1 MSLKEVNDL
10 TKITVLGA
18 GSWGTAIA
26 TLLATKGYPV
36 YLWARS
42 QTTADQIKAAGQN
55 EKYLPGVLLPPSLQ
69 ITHNIETALF
79 QANIVIIVTPSHGV
93 RDIIKEAVPYI
104 NKEVYIVSATKGFEV
119 SSLLRM
125 TEVITA
131 ELPFQTERLAV
142 LSGPNHAEEVSR
154 GMPTTTV
161 IGARKKVIAEY
172 LQDIFMTPTF
182 RVYTNPDVVGV
193 EIGGALKNIIALGTG
208 IADGLNFGDNS
219 KAALMTRGLA
229 EITRLGIAMGARP
242 LTFAGLSGLGDLV
255 VTCTSV
261 HSRNRRAG
269 IELGRG
275 KKMNEVVASTG
286 MVVEGIR
293 TTKAAYALAR
303 QYGVE
308 MPITEQIYKI
318 LYEEKN
324 PHVAVVDLM
333 LRGKTHEAE
342 EVVTGDLD
350 W

>member
-1 MSLKEVNDL
+1 M
-10 TKITVLGA
+10 TRIAVLGA

-26 TLLATKGYPV
+26 ALLAKKGYTV
-36 YLWARS
+36 HLWARS
-42 QTTADQIKAAGQN
+42 QTTVDALKATGQN
-55 EKYLPGVLLPPSLQ
+55 DKYLPGVPLPSALE
-69 ITHNIETALF
+69 ITNCLDIALDG
-79 QANIVIIVTPSHGV
+79 AHIIVMATPSHGV
-93 RDIIKEAVPYI
+93 RETIKKAVPFLH
-104 NKEVYIVSATKGFEV
+104 KEVYIVSATKGFELD
-119 SSLLRM
+119 SLLRM
-125 TEVITA
+125 SQVISE
-131 ELPFQTERLAV
+131 ELPFQTERIAV
-142 LSGPNHAEEVSR
+142 ISGPNHAEEVGR

-161 IGARKKVIAEY
+161 VAAKKRVIAEY
-172 LQDIFMTPTF
+172 LQDVFMTPTF

-229 EITRLGIAMGARP
+229 EITRLGMAMGARP

-255 VTCTSV
+255 VTCTSM

-275 KKMNEVVASTG
+275 KKMAEIAVSTG

-303 QYGVE
+303 KYGVE
-308 MPITEQIYKI
+308 MPITEQIYEI

-324 PHVAVVDLM
+324 PHEAVVDLM

-342 EVVTGDLD
+342 EIVTGDLD

>member
-1 MSLKEVNDL
+1 MKAL
-10 TKITVLGA
+10 TQIAVLGA
-18 GSWGTAIA
+18 GSWGTALTI
-26 TLLATKGYPV
+26 LLSTKGYPV
-36 YLWARS
+36 KLWVRS
-42 QTTADQIKAAGQN
+42 QTTLNAIKAAGQN
-55 EKYLPGVLLPPSLQ
+55 EKYLPGVMLPPAVRMTTNLQ
-69 ITHNIETALF
+69 EALSG
-79 QANIVIIVTPSHGV
+79 AELVVVVTPSHGV
-93 RDIIKEAVPYI
+93 REIIKEAAPYLDED
-104 NKEVYIVSATKGFEV
+104 KYIVSASKGIEV
-119 SSLLRM
+119 DSLLRM

-131 ELPFQTERLAV
+131 ELPFHTERLAV

-161 IGARKKVIAEY
+161 IAAGKKAVAEH
-172 LQDIFMTPTF
+172 LQDVFMTPTF
-182 RVYTNPDVVGV
+182 RVYTNPDMVGV
-193 EIGGALKNIIALGTG
+193 EMGGALKNIIALGTG

-229 EITRLGIAMGARP
+229 EITRIGTVMGARP

-255 VTCTSV
+255 VTCTSM

-275 KKMNEVVASTG
+275 KKMAEVTAGTG

-303 QYGVE
+303 KYGVE

-333 LRGKTHEAE
+333 LRGKTHETE
-342 EVVTGDLD
+342 EIVTGYLD

>member
-1 MSLKEVNDL
+1 M
-10 TKITVLGA
+10 TRIAVLGA

-26 TLLATKGYPV
+26 ALLANKGYAV
-36 YLWARS
+36 CLWARS
-42 QTTADQIKAAGQN
+42 QSTVENIKAAGQN
-55 EKYLPGVLLPPSLQ
+55 DKYLPGVALPTGLHITSSL
-69 ITHNIETALF
+69 ESALT
-79 QANIVIIVTPSHGV
+79 QAHIAVIVTPSHGV
-93 RDIIKEAVPYI
+93 RETIHNAAPYLHKEM
-104 NKEVYIVSATKGFEV
+104 YIVSATKGFELG
-119 SSLLRM
+119 SLLRM
-125 TEVITA
+125 TEVIEE
-131 ELPFQTERLAV
+131 ELSFPAERLAV
-142 LSGPNHAEEVSR
+142 LSGPNHAEEVGR

-161 IGARKKVIAEY
+161 LAAKKKSIAEY
-172 LQDIFMTPTF
+172 LQDVFMTPTF

-229 EITRLGIAMGARP
+229 EITRLGMAMGAKP

-255 VTCTSV
+255 VTCTSM

-275 KKMNEVVASTG
+275 KRMDEVESSTG

-293 TTKAAYALAR
+293 TTKAAFALAQ
-303 QYGVE
+303 QYAVE

-318 LYEEKN
+318 LYEGKN

-333 LRGKTHEAE
+333 LRSKTHEVE
-342 EVVTGDLD
+342 EIVAGDLD

>member
-1 MSLKEVNDL
+1 M
-10 TKITVLGA
+10 TRIAVLGA

-26 TLLATKGYPV
+26 ALLANKGYAV
-36 YLWARS
+36 CLWARS
-42 QTTADQIKAAGQN
+42 QSTVENIKAAGQN
-55 EKYLPGVLLPPSLQ
+55 DKYLPGVALPTGLHITSSL
-69 ITHNIETALF
+69 ESALT
-79 QANIVIIVTPSHGV
+79 QAHIAVIVTPSHGV
-93 RDIIKEAVPYI
+93 RETIHNAAPYLHKEM
-104 NKEVYIVSATKGFEV
+104 YIVSATKGFELG
-119 SSLLRM
+119 SLLRM
-125 TEVITA
+125 TEVIA
-131 ELPFQTERLAV
+131 EELPFPAERLAV
-142 LSGPNHAEEVSR
+142 LSGPNHAEEVGR

-161 IGARKKVIAEY
+161 LAAKKKSIAEY
-172 LQDIFMTPTF
+172 LQDVFMTPTF

-229 EITRLGIAMGARP
+229 EITRLGMAMGAKP

-255 VTCTSV
+255 VTCTSM

-275 KKMNEVVASTG
+275 KRMDEVESSTG

-293 TTKAAYALAR
+293 TTKAAFALAQ
-303 QYGVE
+303 QYAVE

-318 LYEEKN
+318 LYEGKN
-324 PHVAVVDLM
+324 SHVAVVDLM
-333 LRGKTHEAE
+333 LRSKTHEVE
-342 EVVTGDLD
+342 EIVAGDLD

>member
-1 MSLKEVNDL
+1 M
-10 TKITVLGA
+10 
-18 GSWGTAIA
+18 
-26 TLLATKGYPV
+26 LLARKGYTV
-36 YLWARS
+36 HLWARS
-42 QTTADQIKAAGQN
+42 QTTVEAVKAAGQN
-55 EKYLPGVLLPPSLQ
+55 DKYLPGVLLPPALEITNSL
-69 ITHNIETALF
+69 ETAL
-79 QANIVIIVTPSHGV
+79 AGVHIVVMVTPSQGV
-93 RDIIKEAVPYI
+93 RDTIKKAVPYLH
-104 NKEVYIVSATKGFEV
+104 NGVYIVSATKGFELD
-119 SSLLRM
+119 SLLRNS
-125 TEVITA
+125 EVIT
-131 ELPFQTERLAV
+131 EVLPFQTERIAV
-142 LSGPNHAEEVSR
+142 ISGPNHAEEVGR
-154 GMPTTTV
+154 DMPTTTV
-161 IGARKKVIAEY
+161 VAAKKRIIAEY

-229 EITRLGIAMGARP
+229 EITRLGMAMGARP

-255 VTCTSV
+255 VTCTSM

-275 KKMNEVVASTG
+275 KKMAEIVANTG

-303 QYGVE
+303 KYGIE

-324 PHVAVVDLM
+324 PHEAVVDLM

-342 EVVTGDLD
+342 EIVTGDLE